1 MPDIVAGLIGT
12 AFVVLWIYCLYDVIT
27 TDEAIIRNLPK
38 VLWLII
44 VFFLFDIGSLLWLAA
59 GRPHHWSRTVAD
71 RRKQGTRAGTTGSQ
85 SVLDDPSLDDMSA
98 IVRHREE
105 QARLRMREAQL
116 ARREEELRR
125 RELGIDPIDPGGPPT
140 SLN

>member
-1 MPDIVAGLIGT
+1 MPDIIAGLVGM
-12 AFVVLWIYCLYDVIT
+12 AFLVLWIYCLFDVIT
-27 TDEAIIRNLPK
+27 TDEAIIRHLPK
-38 VLWLII
+38 VVWLLI

-71 RRKQGTRAGTTGSQ
+71 QRRRGAALGTPQ
-85 SVLDDPSLDDMSA
+85 SVLDDAALDDLSP

-116 ARREEELRR
+116 ARREEELRL
-125 RELGIDPIDPGGPPT
+125 RELGIDPVDRADPPP
-140 SLN
+140 SQA